1 MGKEKRE
8 KEQLQE
14 RLDKAHGNLR
24 KQKQHESGKL
34 TAWERIMLL
43 LDEGSFIEANV
54 YLEHRCTYFG
64 MEKRKQ
70 EGDGVISGIGKIQGR
85 TVCVYAQDFTVF
97 GGSIGKMNAKKI
109 ADIQEKAL
117 KMQVPII
124 GLFDSGGARVQ
135 EGIQGLSGHGNIFYN
150 NVQSSGIIP
159 QISAIMG
166 NCAGGASYS
175 PALTDFILMV
185 EGISNMFI
193 TGPKVV
199 KEAIGQVVSMEELG
213 GTQIH
218 SAISGMAD
226 LVADSEKS
234 CIEMIKKLL
243 SYLPDNYLSPPP
255 LETKFFYK
263 KERQKQIEE
272 IIPLSSRTTFDTKEV
287 IYCLIDEGSYLEIKE
302 KHAPNMITMLA
313 RIGGHPIGIIAN
325 QSKEKAGC
333 IDIDAADKAAS
344 FIRICDSF
352 NLPLLNLVDVSGF
365 YPGKEQE
372 QRGIIRHGAKML
384 FAYSEATV
392 LKITV
397 VLRKAYGGSYLAMCS
412 KELGADMVYAW
423 PKAEIAVMSAPAA
436 VDVLYADR
444 SPQEK
449 ELYMEEYKEQL
460 MTPFEAAHN
469 GYVDEVILPSQT
481 RDKLIN
487 ILSLY
492 ENRKMHPGKIP
503 HKNIPL

>member
-1 MGKEKRE
+1 MSDHKKEKEELR
-8 KEQLQE
+8 E
-14 RLDKAHGNLR
+14 RLKKVHGEHR
-24 KQKQHESGKL
+24 KEKQHNSGKL
-34 TAWERIMLL
+34 TAWERINLL
-43 LDEGSFIEANV
+43 LDEGSFVESNV

-64 MEKRKQ
+64 MDKRKQ
-70 EGDGVISGIGKIQGR
+70 EGDGVIAGIGRINGR

-109 ADIQEKAL
+109 SDIQTKAL
-117 KMQVPII
+117 KMKVPII

-150 NVQSSGIIP
+150 NVQASGLIP

-185 EGISNMFI
+185 EGTSNMFI

-218 SAISGMAD
+218 STMSGMAD
-226 LVADSEKS
+226 LVAKTEKD
-234 CIEMIKKLL
+234 CISTIKKLL
-243 SYLPDNYLSPPP
+243 SYLPNHYREQPPI
-255 LETKFFYK
+255 EQKIHHR
-263 KERQKQIEE
+263 KEKDRLIEE
-272 IIPLSSRTTFDTKEV
+272 IIPESNRTTFDTKEV
-287 IYCLIDEGSYLEIKE
+287 IHCLIDEGSALEIKK
-302 KHAPNMITMLA
+302 KHAPNIITMLA
-313 RIGGHPIGIIAN
+313 RIGGYPVGIVAN

-352 NLPLLNLVDVSGF
+352 NIPLINLVDVSGF

-384 FAYSEATV
+384 FAYSEASV
-392 LKITV
+392 LKITI

-444 SPQEK
+444 SPAEK
-449 ELYMEEYKEQL
+449 EIYMKEYKEQL

-469 GYVDEVILPSQT
+469 GYVDEVINPSET
-481 RDKLIN
+481 RGKVIN
-487 ILSLY
+487 ILSLFSSN
-492 ENRKMHPGKIP
+492 EIREDKLP

>member
-1 MGKEKRE
+1 MAENKRNQMDLNQRLENVHGEQRKEK
-8 KEQLQE
+8 
-14 RLDKAHGNLR
+14 
-24 KQKQHESGKL
+24 QHNVGKL
-34 TAWERIMLL
+34 TAWERINLL
-43 LDEGSFIEANV
+43 LDEGSFVETNV
-54 YLEHRCTYFG
+54 YLEHRCNYFG
-64 MEKRKQ
+64 MDKKKQ
-70 EGDGVISGIGKIQGR
+70 EGDGVIAGIGRVNGR
-85 TVCVYAQDFTVF
+85 CVCVYAQDFTVF

-109 ADIQEKAL
+109 SDIQSKAL
-117 KMQVPII
+117 KMRVPII

-150 NVQSSGIIP
+150 NVQASGRIP

-185 EGISNMFI
+185 EGTSNMFI

-218 SAISGMAD
+218 STMSGMAD
-226 LVADSEKS
+226 LVANTEKE
-234 CIEMIKKLL
+234 CIQLIKKLL
-243 SYLPDNYLSPPP
+243 SYLPDHYLGNPPK
-255 LETKFFYK
+255 EIKVFHK
-263 KERQKQIEE
+263 KEKNSIIEN
-272 IIPLSSRTTFDTKEV
+272 IIPESNKTTFNTKEV
-287 IYCLIDEGSYLEIKE
+287 IDCIIDEGSGMEIKE

-313 RIGGHPIGIIAN
+313 RIGGYPVGIVAN
-325 QSKEKAGC
+325 QSKVKAGC

-352 NLPLLNLVDVSGF
+352 NIPLINLVDVSGF

-436 VDVLYADR
+436 VDVLYTGY
-444 SPQEK
+444 SPEEK
-449 ELYMEEYKEQL
+449 ETYKEEYKDNF

-469 GYVDEVILPSQT
+469 GYVDEVIYPSAT
-481 RDKLIN
+481 RGKIIN
-487 ILSLY
+487 ILSHYANKEINQQKL
-492 ENRKMHPGKIP
+492 P

>member
-1 MGKEKRE
+1 
-8 KEQLQE
+8 
-14 RLDKAHGNLR
+14 
-24 KQKQHESGKL
+24 
-34 TAWERIMLL
+34 
-43 LDEGSFIEANV
+43 
-54 YLEHRCTYFG
+54 

-226 LVADSEKS
+226 LVTDSEKS

-255 LETKFFYK
+255 LET
-263 KERQKQIEE
+263 
-272 IIPLSSRTTFDTKEV
+272 
-287 IYCLIDEGSYLEIKE
+287 
-302 KHAPNMITMLA
+302 
-313 RIGGHPIGIIAN
+313 
-325 QSKEKAGC
+325 
-333 IDIDAADKAAS
+333 
-344 FIRICDSF
+344 
-352 NLPLLNLVDVSGF
+352 
-365 YPGKEQE
+365 
-372 QRGIIRHGAKML
+372 
-384 FAYSEATV
+384 
-392 LKITV
+392 
-397 VLRKAYGGSYLAMCS
+397 
-412 KELGADMVYAW
+412 
-423 PKAEIAVMSAPAA
+423 
-436 VDVLYADR
+436 
-444 SPQEK
+444 
-449 ELYMEEYKEQL
+449 
-460 MTPFEAAHN
+460 
-469 GYVDEVILPSQT
+469 
-481 RDKLIN
+481 
-487 ILSLY
+487 
-492 ENRKMHPGKIP
+492 
-503 HKNIPL
+503 